1 MDQEKHEVELNWDT
15 TAGNVNDM
23 GDSDKVPDKEDPFG
37 NNGNDPS
44 SGVYVLEKGE
54 KLNEKIKEAETVT
67 FTWVTAPEGTST
79 TDVSQ
84 NKDISP
90 VREPDR

>member
-37 NNGNDPS
+37 NDGNDPS
-44 SGVYVLEKGE
+44 SGVYVLEKE
-54 KLNEKIKEAETVT
+54 KN
-67 FTWVTAPEGTST
+67 
-79 TDVSQ
+79 
-84 NKDISP
+84 
-90 VREPDR
+90 